1 MLESIYLRCHVKLRF
16 LKQFRWKSNEWKWVQ
31 FIHQHWNMPKFP
43 EHSWLNENVNE
54 TTGENDKQKEK
65 QKKCASLQWHRQWWR
80 SNRCSV
86 AMRLGCA
93 FHRHHFGAAKQT
105 EIVKWPM
112 HNKCFNVDSVQRIMW
127 HFDKNQENWTSS
139 DDYTN
144 GNYHYTHPIE
154 NLFTYNTS
162 RVLRCFCL
170 LWSTQYTNKLTNHRV
185 NWTYQVYSYRCY
197 QSRCDF

>member
-1 MLESIYLRCHVKLRF
+1 MLESIYLGMRCHVKLRF

-93 FHRHHFGAAKQT
+93 MCIPSTPLWCCKADRNCQMANTQRMFQCRFGSADYVTLRQESRKLN
-105 EIVKWPM
+105 IVWWLHQWELSLHASNRELVYLQHK
-112 HNKCFNVDSVQRIMW
+112 
-127 HFDKNQENWTSS
+127 SS
-139 DDYTN
+139 
-144 GNYHYTHPIE
+144 
-154 NLFTYNTS
+154 FT
-162 RVLRCFCL
+162 L
-170 LWSTQYTNKLTNHRV
+170 LLSALINSIYK
-185 NWTYQVYSYRCY
+185 
-197 QSRCDF
+197 